1 MEKEKPKGNP
11 PRSDFLP
18 LERREIGKG
27 TDEQRVVAYL
37 LDLFGISLKESV
49 ILYNETSMM
58 VVFTSTNKKDEY
70 TEILFARR
78 EGTEIRDPVYIR
90 FDPKSDKGT
99 PSVYMLKDGK
109 VEQVSKE
116 NCYVFTTDSSSTNK
130 EVGIIIETGEAT
142 GLVYF
147 YFEVETEGDEET
159 INVPVLL
166 ATPFDSLRK
175 IDKSTA
181 QKLKTAVENGF
192 RKGGPTGSLISLS
205 EAVNE
210 YIVENKLVKYCAIFS
225 FGGYKRHTDSLKKG
239 IEYLAPLP
247 YLFVAPLSVE
257 DKRSY
262 RIIKEIMPPPPPIKE
277 GGKKKRI
284 WENVV
289 FRIQDL
295 PKEVRI
301 IDDKPASSNSIYS

>member
-1 MEKEKPKGNP
+1 
-11 PRSDFLP
+11 DFLP

-37 LDLFGISLKESV
+37 LDLFGISLKESL

-58 VVFTSTNKKDEY
+58 VTFTSTNKKDEY

-90 FDPKSDKGT
+90 FDPESDEGT

-116 NCYVFTTDSSSTNK
+116 NCYVFTTNSLSTNK
-130 EVGIIIETGEAT
+130 EVGIIIKTGEAT

-147 YFEVETEGDEET
+147 YFELEMEENEET
-159 INVPVLL
+159 INVPALL
-166 ATPFDSLRK
+166 ATPFDSLGK
-175 IDKSTA
+175 IDKRTA
-181 QKLKTAVENGF
+181 QKLKRAVEKGF
-192 RKGGPTGSLISLS
+192 REGGPTGSLISLS

-210 YIVENKLVKYCAIFS
+210 YIIKNNFVDCGVICS
-225 FGGYKRHTDSLKKG
+225 FGGYEGHTDYLTNG
-239 IEYLAPLP
+239 IEHPELFP
-247 YLFVAPLSVE
+247 YIFVVPLSVG
-257 DKRSY
+257 DKRSS
-262 RIIKEIMPPPPPIKE
+262 RAIKEIIPPPPSIKE
-277 GGKKKRI
+277 GKKNKRI

-289 FRIQDL
+289 FRVQNL
-295 PKEVRI
+295 PQEVKARN
-301 IDDKPASSNSIYS
+301 IDDKPNSSNSIYS